1 MKKIILAIACVV
13 FAPTVWACSAIP
25 PEYTFIEQF
34 DKNKDGVLSKAEF
47 KTAKQTDDYKVDFK
61 LANMKA
67 FKQLD
72 RDKNRQLSR
81 EELQQHVDYVRHPC
95 AGWEEMIHQLH
106 KQHSQH
112 TTPIEQ

>member
-1 MKKIILAIACVV
+1 MKKIVLTIACAV
-13 FAPTVWACSAIP
+13 FAPMVLACSAIP

-47 KTAKQTDDYKVDFK
+47 KKAKQADKYKVNFK

-72 RDKNRQLSR
+72 GDKK
-81 EELQQHVDYVRHPC
+81 PP
-95 AGWEEMIHQLH
+95 I
-106 KQHSQH
+106 KQ
-112 TTPIEQ
+112 